1 MVILPGLTSTA
12 NPGSMSLY
20 QSLYFMSLAGGMA
33 GLLSWALSSVICY
46 FIPISN
52 AADFVSPALLGCLIG
67 AFTVAFA
74 DRWSG
79 IRASVKWIFL
89 GSLIGLA
96 AGSVGAGVSFLIR
109 DRFAEQQPILAR
121 TITWMLVGSFVGLG
135 LGLRWMRVNPARM
148 AHAFTGGLCGALIGG
163 LLFATVGDSIP
174 DFTEA
179 MGYILVGA
187 GICFGVAFA
196 PILLRQG
203 LLQFVSSGDPRA
215 QSKLGRNR
223 KQWELQE
230 GDVYIIGNRSPGTGE
245 TRYGRDIEISIPD
258 SAMAGRHARLFLKDG
273 RYYLERH
280 PEIRGSAGVARYV
293 LRVRG
298 KSVSTTYELK
308 DSDDIVAG
316 RTTLR
321 FLTRKKV
328 A

>member
-1 MVILPGLTSTA
+1 MG
-12 NPGSMSLY
+12 LY

-33 GLLSWALSSVICY
+33 GLLSWALSNVICS
-46 FIPISN
+46 FIPISD

-67 AFTVAFA
+67 AFTVSFA
-74 DRWSG
+74 DRWAG
-79 IRASVKWIFL
+79 IRVSAQWVFL
-89 GSLIGLA
+89 GALTGLV
-96 AGSVGAGVSFLIR
+96 AGTFGAITNIPIR
-109 DRFAEQQPILAR
+109 ATLVEQQSTLAR

-135 LGLRWMRVNPARM
+135 LGLRWVRTNPARM
-148 AHAFTGGLCGALIGG
+148 AHAFTGGLCGGAVGG
-163 LLFATVGDSIP
+163 LLFATVGHAIP
-174 DFTEA
+174 DFSDA
-179 MGYILVGA
+179 LGYILVGA

-215 QSKLGRNR
+215 QSKLGRAR

-230 GDVYIIGNRSPGTGE
+230 GDIYVIGAKSPNSGE
-245 TRYGRDIEISIPD
+245 TRYGRDMAIWIPD
-258 SAMAGRHARLFLKDG
+258 TAIAGRHARLFVKEG

-298 KSVSTTYELK
+298 KSVSSTYELK
-308 DSDDIVAG
+308 DNDDIVIG

-321 FLTRKKV
+321 FLTRKK
-328 A
+328 AA